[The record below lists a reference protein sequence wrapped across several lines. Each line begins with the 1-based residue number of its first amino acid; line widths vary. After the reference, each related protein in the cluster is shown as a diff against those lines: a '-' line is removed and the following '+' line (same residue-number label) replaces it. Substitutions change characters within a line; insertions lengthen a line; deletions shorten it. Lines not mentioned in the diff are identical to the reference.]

1 MRFLFLWVLLA
12 CSAPLLAQDK
22 EAADKIIAVVGKSRI
37 VLASDFEVEVARQK
51 AENPAFNDS
60 MRCLLLEQMLIRKL
74 LIEQAE
80 RDSVMVSPEEIDA
93 NIENRMRHYIR
104 AYGSKERLEEVAGKT
119 VYQIK
124 EDFRDAIGEQM
135 IADKMQGTLLSN
147 VKITPAEVRNFY
159 EKMPKDSLPF
169 FPATVEM
176 GQIVVDPAVSPELDA
191 YARQKLEDIRK
202 QIVDDGQSFETMAGL
217 YSNDPSGRDNGGDL
231 GTMRR
236 NDFVPEFSAAAFRL
250 QNGEI
255 SPIVKTRFGYHI
267 IQMVSRQGE
276 QAHLRH
282 ILIRPERSSADFRAA
297 LARLDSVRAQ
307 LIAGTIKFS
316 EAVAKYSTDDAAKM
330 TGGMVLDPVTGASRL
345 EVERLEPA
353 LALMVDSLAP
363 GMYSQPQVFTKETG
377 ENSTRIV
384 FMRSRTKP
392 HKANLVDDYARIQEV
407 ALEQK
412 KQQEMEKW
420 VERRLPTYYIRIAP
434 EYRTC
439 PDLEAW
445 NRAGSVGQR

>member
-1 MRFLFLWVLLA
+1 MRFLFVWALLA
-12 CSAPLLAQDK
+12 VATPLFAQEK
-22 EAADKIIAVVGKSRI
+22 VAADKIIAVVGKSRI

-60 MRCLLLEQMLIRKL
+60 MRCLLLQQMLLRKL
-74 LIEQAE
+74 LVEQAE
-80 RDSVMVSPEEIDA
+80 RDSVIVSNEEIDA

-135 IADKMQGTLLSN
+135 VSDRMQSTLMNN

-159 EKMPKDSLPF
+159 DRMPKDSLPF

-176 GQIVVDPAVSPELDA
+176 GQIVIDPPVSPELDA

-236 NDFVPEFSAAAFRL
+236 TDFVPEFSAAAFRL

-282 ILIRPERSSADFRAA
+282 ILIRPERSSADFKAA
-297 LARLDSVRAQ
+297 LSRLDSVRAQ
-307 LIAGTIKFS
+307 LISGTIKFS

-330 TGGMVLDPVTGASRL
+330 TGGMIIDPVTGASRL
-345 EVERLEPA
+345 EVEHLEPA
-353 LALMVDSLAP
+353 LALMVDSLTP
-363 GMYSQPQVFTKETG
+363 GSFSQPQTFAKETG
-377 ENSTRIV
+377 ETSTRIV
-384 FMRSRTKP
+384 FMRSRTEP

-420 VERRLPTYYIRIAP
+420 VERRLPTYYIRLAP